1 MRVGITG
8 ANSEVGRAYVRHSI
22 GLGHHVTAFVRVPDA
37 RTDVQLLLGSDFDLD
52 IFAGLDCVIHLAWDR
67 SRDQQRSQTT
77 NLDGARRLVEAC
89 KRHHVYP
96 HLLSTM
102 SAYANPRSHYGYTKN
117 QAENIFV
124 GGGGTYVRA
133 GLIWGGEMTPILRS
147 IRQISSL
154 PLICPHLTP
163 TSLLFHSF
171 EDALISASLSMC
183 EQKLSQSESGD
194 IVAEK
199 PVSLKEIQ
207 HEFNSLSKR
216 FHLSV
221 SSKIVYECSR
231 MLERVRVP
239 LPFRSDSLASF
250 LGSSELVI
258 PNLVKSNL
266 TNGTLPGKSD
276 FFEWLNASNLTP

>member
-1 MRVGITG
+1 
-8 ANSEVGRAYVRHSI
+8 
-22 GLGHHVTAFVRVPDA
+22 
-37 RTDVQLLLGSDFDLD
+37 
-52 IFAGLDCVIHLAWDR
+52 
-67 SRDQQRSQTT
+67 
-77 NLDGARRLVEAC
+77 
-89 KRHHVYP
+89 
-96 HLLSTM
+96 
-102 SAYANPRSHYGYTKN
+102 
-117 QAENIFV
+117 
-124 GGGGTYVRA
+124 
-133 GLIWGGEMTPILRS
+133 MTPMLRS

-171 EDALISASLSMC
+171 EDALINASLSMC
-183 EQKLSQSESGD
+183 EQKLSTSESGD

-221 SSKIVYECSR
+221 SSKIVYESSR

-258 PNLVKSNL
+258 PNLVESNL

-276 FFEWLNASNLTP
+276 FFEWLNASNLTH